1 MSQFLNNDSQISRY
15 NRDGE
20 IDFDDAVK
28 LPEGG
33 STCDI
38 YRTRWQRRDVF
49 VKRLKEQYRTNPIYL
64 DALDKEFD
72 IGVNLKHPS
81 LPEYREF
88 HRDFIVIDYIDGM
101 TLAEMINRQD
111 AWLKS
116 EKNIVKMLKELVDVV
131 GYLHRHNIVHCD
143 IKPDN
148 IMITANGRNL
158 VLIDFDKSYT
168 DALGDTSGHPGKYGL
183 PIDEKGCMAIDFHG
197 MAMVVEKLKSNIPG
211 FKFSAYRRFVNA
223 CNKPNV
229 DIEELNALLSKAEK
243 AESTPVIR
251 QILTIIFAFGG
262 IGVVSILIAFLGKPI
277 FEDSEDEVNSI
288 NDVDTEEVVETVRG
302 DSVVSVE
309 DQMPVESVTLKQV
322 PETIYIQQTNE
333 IKTQP
338 EERTREEL
346 LAELNMMIETLD
358 LRVKPYFD
366 ELVDGLDQ
374 LNTFKDDTTLT
385 RHQLMD
391 EWDKYKKLEQES
403 ISKVLDITYVS
414 FPNVKD
420 SDLGDLISST
430 PSYKNYIRNAKKIKN
445 GYWAEAKSRADL

>member
-1 MSQFLNNDSQISRY
+1 MSQFLNNDSQYSRY

-72 IGVNLKHPS
+72 IGVKLRHPS
-81 LPEYREF
+81 LPIYHEF
-88 HRDFIVIDYIDGM
+88 HRDYIVLDYTDGL
-101 TLAEMINRQD
+101 TLAEMIKRQD
-111 AWLKS
+111 PWLKS

-168 DALGDTSGHPGKYGL
+168 DSLGDTSGHPGKYGL

-197 MAMVVEKLKSNIPG
+197 MAMVVEKLKSNIPD

-223 CNKPNV
+223 CNKSDV
-229 DIEELNALLSKAEK
+229 SCEELNALLSKAEK

-262 IGVVSILIAFLGKPI
+262 MAVVFILIAFLGKPI
-277 FEDSEDEVNSI
+277 FEDSEDEVNTI
-288 NDVDTEEVVETVRG
+288 NDVDTEEVVETVPG

-309 DQMPVESVTLKQV
+309 DQMPVERVVIKQI
-322 PETIYIQQTNE
+322 PETIYIQQTNR
-333 IKTQP
+333 IRKHH
-338 EERTREEL
+338 EERTLDEV
-346 LAELNMMIETLD
+346 LAEANMTHEALDVMI
-358 LRVKPYFD
+358 KPYFD
-366 ELVDGLDQ
+366 EFEVC
-374 LNTFKDDTTLT
+374 LNELITIREDTTVT
-385 RHQLMD
+385 TQQRID
-391 EWDKYKKLEQES
+391 GWVKYNKS
-403 ISKVLDITYVS
+403 YRRMMSRVSDHITDI
-414 FPNVKD
+414 FPNATSTEVE
-420 SDLGDLISST
+420 DLINST
-430 PSYKNYIRNAKKIKN
+430 PSYKDFMSRLRKIEK
-445 GYWAEAKSRADL
+445 YYTSY

>member
-88 HRDFIVIDYIDGM
+88 HRDFIVIDFIDGL
-101 TLAEMINRQD
+101 TLAEMIKRQD
-111 AWLKS
+111 PWLKS

-148 IMITANGRNL
+148 IMITSNSQNL

-168 DALGDTSGHPGKYGL
+168 DALNDTSGHPGKYGL
-183 PIDEKGCMAIDFHG
+183 TVDEPGRVAIDFRG
-197 MAMVVEKLKSNIPG
+197 IGMVVEKLKTSVSD
-211 FKFSAYRRFVNA
+211 FKFSEYKDFVKT

-229 DIEELNALLSKAEK
+229 DIQELNALLSKAEK

-251 QILTIIFAFGG
+251 QIRTIIFAFGG

-288 NDVDTEEVVETVRG
+288 NDVDTEEVVETVPG

-391 EWDKYKKLEQES
+391 EWDQYKKLEQES

-445 GYWAEAKSRADL
+445 EYWAEAKSRADL